1 MYAEYPKY
9 TIEYVYCNEGTVWL
23 TDVFLMEHSGA
34 LWHRGMRQA
43 LALDTQTALASSVNS
58 LLALL
63 FVGFVISVQISPSAK
78 VWVKFME
85 KIKNSSLAVT
95 ARSQ

>member
-1 MYAEYPKY
+1 MAQR
-9 TIEYVYCNEGTVWL
+9 NE
-23 TDVFLMEHSGA
+23 
-34 LWHRGMRQA
+34 
-43 LALDTQTALASSVNS
+43 ALASSVNS

-85 KIKNSSLAVT
+85 KIKKIPQHLLWNTSAT
-95 ARSQ
+95 